1 MVNSGSNQVFIL
13 PIISLFSR
21 SGDIVS
27 MNYLDGQ
34 YPRGARMDICIKKAP
49 SDCGVQYNL
58 QKMGVGVTKTGG
70 LGYGLVII

>member
-1 MVNSGSNQVFIL
+1 M
-13 PIISLFSR
+13 
-21 SGDIVS
+21 S

-34 YPRGARMDICIKKAP
+34 YPRGARMDICIKKTP
-49 SDCGVQYNL
+49 SDCGVQYNM

>member
-1 MVNSGSNQVFIL
+1 MSSENIRVFIR
-13 PIISLFSR
+13 PIISVCSR